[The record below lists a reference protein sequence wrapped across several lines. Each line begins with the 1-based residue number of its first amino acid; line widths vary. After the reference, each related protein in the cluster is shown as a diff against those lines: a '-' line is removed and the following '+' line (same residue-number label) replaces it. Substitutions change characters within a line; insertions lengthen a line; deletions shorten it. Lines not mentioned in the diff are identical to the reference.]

1 MSTPARPASWKWLVC
16 GLLLFASTI
25 NYMDRVTLSTV
36 ATRITAQFGL
46 SQEQYGNIEFGFGW
60 AFAVGSLAFG
70 LTVDRLP
77 VRWVYPTALALWSAM
92 GFLTAYARNYE
103 ELLACRILLGLFEGG
118 HWPCAI
124 KTTRALLAPAE
135 RSLGNSVL
143 QSGTSIGAIATPLL
157 MRLLLTPEAGSWRG
171 AFQII
176 GAVGLIWIVAWF
188 ALIRRQD
195 LAAGEATFQS
205 PQPGG
210 SKAAARVVGDEV
222 TSLTLGERNQRLLTS
237 SPTVTQASDRPV
249 KRDSLWEAI
258 FSRRMLVV
266 LIVIALINTWWQL
279 LRAWLPKVLQEGRGY
294 AESDMLSF
302 LPIFY
307 IATDVGVLGAG
318 AATVWL
324 HRRGMSVHGAR
335 VAAFGAC
342 AALSAFAVAAA
353 LLPKGPALLGV
364 LLLAGA
370 GALGVFP
377 IYHALTQDFTAKHQ
391 GTISGLGGVAA
402 WALSPAQKLYGR
414 LVDQTGSFDLGF
426 AVAGCFPLLALAVL
440 WLLWKPV
447 PEPQPNPSHP

>member
-1 MSTPARPASWKWLVC
+1 MNTPARTASWKWLVC

-157 MRLLLTPEAGSWRG
+157 MRLLLTPEADSWRG

-195 LAAGEATFQS
+195 LGNGEATFQS

-210 SKAAARVVGDEV
+210 SKAAA
-222 TSLTLGERNQRLLTS
+222 
-237 SPTVTQASDRPV
+237 PSDTG
-249 KRDSLWEAI
+249 SLWEAI

-302 LPIFY
+302 LPVFY

-324 HRRGMSVHGAR
+324 HRRGRSVHGAR
-335 VAAFGAC
+335 VAAFAAC
-342 AALSAFAVAAA
+342 AALSAFAVVAA

-377 IYHALTQDFTAKHQ
+377 IYHALTQDFTARHQ

-447 PEPQPNPSHP
+447 PEPQRNPSHP